1 MIDEMA
7 IKDQVS
13 ATEQM
18 KKIDDIQESHM
29 VGGWGQGEVG
39 GVGKKGSSSLVPRL
53 LEASVSSSPPKS
65 LVTRLRKGVLGSTDT
80 C

>member
-1 MIDEMA
+1 MDKMA

-29 VGGWGQGEVG
+29 VGGWGRERWEMER
-39 GVGKKGSSSLVPRL
+39 KGRGSLVPMQD
-53 LEASVSSSPPKS
+53 
-65 LVTRLRKGVLGSTDT
+65 LGGQEFLPAL
-80 C
+80 

>member
-29 VGGWGQGEVG
+29 VGGWGWWWRGMEG
-39 GVGKKGSSSLVPRL
+39 A
-53 LEASVSSSPPKS
+53 ASYP
-65 LVTRLRKGVLGSTDT
+65 GF
-80 C
+80 

>member
-1 MIDEMA
+1 MIDKMA

-29 VGGWGQGEVG
+29 VGGWGEGEEREEQLRTQAFRG
-39 GVGKKGSSSLVPRL
+39 ESFFQ
-53 LEASVSSSPPKS
+53 PPKS
-65 LVTRLRKGVLGSTDT
+65 LVTRLRKGVLGSTEVLIHVR
-80 C
+80 